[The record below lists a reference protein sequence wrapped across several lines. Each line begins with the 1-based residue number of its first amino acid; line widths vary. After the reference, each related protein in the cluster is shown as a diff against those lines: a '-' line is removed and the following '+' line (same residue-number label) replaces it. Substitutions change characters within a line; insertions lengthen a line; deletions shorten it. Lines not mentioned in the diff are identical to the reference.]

1 MMSGFCYLL
10 YDILSTLLFLLG
22 WPFLLY
28 QRLVHPGEWRER
40 LGKAPC
46 DAGFWIHGASLG
58 EVTGIAPFARELKR
72 LRPGAKITVSTVTV
86 GGKARAREMVK
97 EAEVCFIAPLDL
109 WFCVARALRRAR
121 PKTLFL
127 METELWPNL
136 LRFANR
142 GGARIILVNGRM
154 SEKGF
159 KRFKRWSAFAQTM
172 LSRIDWFLVQTEK
185 DKGYF
190 AALGV
195 PPEKIEV
202 TGSLKLGMLPRVPP
216 GLRERLRKEFGW
228 EDSVPVAIAGS
239 TRPGEEEAVL
249 TAWGK
254 VSSALP
260 RARLIIAP
268 RHKERFD
275 DVKSLMEKAGYHC
288 LKRSDRNASFPASD
302 DKTVWLLDTQGELAS
317 VYAVADCAFVGGSLV
332 PIGGHNPME
341 PAAHGVPV
349 LFGPSVENAEQVADL
364 LLTSGGGQMVENAEQ
379 LAQAMLELLSDP
391 AQRRE
396 RGQAALGV
404 AREASGGM
412 EKTMEF
418 LLDKKIIAN

>member
-1 MMSGFCYLL
+1 VHSSLVLYFFYDLL
-10 YDILSTLLFLLG
+10 ATVLLLLG

-40 LGKAPC
+40 LGKGPC
-46 DAGFWIHGASLG
+46 DADWWIHGASLG
-58 EVTGIAPFARELKR
+58 EVTGIAPLARELKR
-72 LRPGAKITVSTVTV
+72 LRPQAKIVVSTVTV

-97 EAEVCFIAPLDL
+97 EAYACFIAPLDL
-109 WFCVARALRRAR
+109 WLCSSRAVRRAR
-121 PKTLFL
+121 PKVLFL

-136 LRFANR
+136 IRFAKR
-142 GGARIILVNGRM
+142 SGAQVILVNGRM

-159 KRFKRWSAFAQTM
+159 KRFKRWSAFAQAM
-172 LSRIDWFLVQTEK
+172 LSRVDWFLVQTEK

-195 PPEKIEV
+195 PGDKIEV
-202 TGSLKLGMLPRVPP
+202 TGSLKLGMLPKFPP
-216 GLRERLRKEFGW
+216 GLREAFRKEFGW

-249 TAWGK
+249 EAWGK
-254 VSSALP
+254 VVAKIPKAGLV
-260 RARLIIAP
+260 IAP
-268 RHKERFD
+268 RHKERFCE
-275 DVKSLMEKAGYHC
+275 VEALIQKAGYRC
-288 LKRSDRNASFPASD
+288 LKRSQRPAPSPAGEN
-302 DKTVWLLDTQGELAS
+302 KAVWLLDTLGELAS
-317 VYAVADCAFVGGSLV
+317 VYAVGDCAFVGGSLV
-332 PIGGHNPME
+332 PLGGHNPME

-379 LAQAMLELLSDP
+379 LAEAMLVLLSDS
-391 AQRRE
+391 AKRRE
-396 RGQAALGV
+396 RGQAARDV

-418 LLDKKIIAN
+418 LQAKGIL